1 MAQQLAKSD
10 ALRMKIEQR
19 MDVLRRS
26 VVERETLGDRGVSWA
41 ELLSEAA

>member
-19 MDVLRRS
+19 VDRLRRS
-26 VVERETLGDRGVSWA
+26 VAGRKSLSDRGASWA
-41 ELLSEAA
+41 ELLPEAR